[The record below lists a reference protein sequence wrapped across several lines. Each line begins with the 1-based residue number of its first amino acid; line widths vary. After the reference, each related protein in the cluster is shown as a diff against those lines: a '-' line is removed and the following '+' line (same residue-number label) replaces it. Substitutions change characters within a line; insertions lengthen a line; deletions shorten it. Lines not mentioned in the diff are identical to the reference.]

1 MQKLYF
7 DRTLT
12 EAQRC
17 RLSFAL
23 GKASEDL
30 NQFNKSFK
38 YYSEGNA
45 LRKKLLNYNI
55 RQDIELFDQ
64 LKKTYPILRPGN

>member
-1 MQKLYF
+1 MPELQNSINF
-7 DRTLT
+7 
-12 EAQRC
+12 
-17 RLSFAL
+17 SL
-23 GKASEDL
+23 GKAFEDL

-38 YYSEGNA
+38 YYSEGNE

-64 LKKTYPILRPGN
+64 LKKNISNY